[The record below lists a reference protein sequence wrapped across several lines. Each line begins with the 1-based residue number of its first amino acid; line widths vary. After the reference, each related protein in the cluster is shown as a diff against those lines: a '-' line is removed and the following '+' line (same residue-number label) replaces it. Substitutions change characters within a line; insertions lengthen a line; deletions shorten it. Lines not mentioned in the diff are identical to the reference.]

1 MTTKKIG
8 VQLNILAE
16 LLATER
22 NYVEGLKTL
31 IDLFVSPLTKLSGTD
46 KEIIPKE
53 EIKTIFS
60 DCQVILSFHEIL
72 LKDFESC
79 FPNSQSLPKKQTL
92 NQKLNAFAKVF
103 QKNLKWMTFYSSYA
117 NKYPK
122 SLVQLKKCR
131 KKKKFRQFI
140 QETES
145 NERCHRLRIDDFLV
159 SPLQRV
165 PRYKLL
171 LERLVKKTTKNT
183 EEYNSLKNVY
193 DQICSTAHKI
203 NEKKRDAE
211 NSFRVYEISEKLL
224 TDGSEDINLFQW
236 YRRLVKEGPL
246 VRVKKN
252 RKKNQSF
259 MIFLFN
265 DFLLLTKLRKSL
277 TLGRVKY
284 KVKQMHALSEIRKI
298 RKIKDHPKLVK
309 ILTPT
314 YKYIFEAHDKNERSD
329 WIREIR
335 NTIIKLNNI
344 SNSRLKPHLQKH
356 SQTLIKQIDEMYK
369 IRPSSTLPNNFSPIF
384 TDQKISKD
392 LMNAEKENKVSLTL
406 RTSSEYIARQT
417 SFNSKSPNNSPKEGG
432 TRVRKFARL
441 RRVQTSLTN
450 QNSLKGL
457 NPNLKFSPISPIKQ
471 NNHKT
476 KKFKPNEKF
485 KKKINNKNKKKYTPK
500 VVKKISKPRAHTR
513 LQNKYDSLTKNRKT
527 PTSPKIAKLEITKK
541 LKQHRSLSNSFKKQ
555 NQN

>member
-31 IDLFVSPLTKLSGTD
+31 IDLFVNPLTKLSGTD
-46 KEIIPKE
+46 KEIISKE

-79 FPNSQSLPKKQTL
+79 FPNSQSIPKKQTL
-92 NQKLNAFAKVF
+92 NQKLNTFAQVF
-103 QKNLKWMTFYSSYA
+103 QKNEA
-117 NKYPK
+117 
-122 SLVQLKKCR
+122 
-131 KKKKFRQFI
+131 
-140 QETES
+140 ES

-183 EEYNSLKNVY
+183 QEYKCLKNVY

-211 NSFRVYEISEKLL
+211 NSFRVYEISEKLV

-246 VRVKKN
+246 IRVKKN

-298 RKIKDHPKLVK
+298 RKIKDHPKLMK
-309 ILTPT
+309 LMTPT
-314 YKYIFEAHDKNERSD
+314 YKYIFEANDKNERSD
-329 WIREIR
+329 WIKEIR
-335 NTIIKLNNI
+335 NSIIKLNKI
-344 SNSRLKPHLQKH
+344 TNSRLKPHLQKH
-356 SQTLIKQIDEMYK
+356 SRTLLKQIDEMYK
-369 IRPSSTLPNNFSPIF
+369 LRPSSTLPNNFSPIYA
-384 TDQKISKD
+384 DQKISKD
-392 LMNAEKENKVSLTL
+392 SMNDEKENKGSLALNTKNN
-406 RTSSEYIARQT
+406 SIDRQT
-417 SFNSKSPNNSPKEGG
+417 KLHLKSPNNSPKEGG

-441 RRVQTSLTN
+441 RRVQTSLIN
-450 QNSLKGL
+450 QNSLMGL
-457 NPNLKFSPISPIKQ
+457 NHNLNFSPISPIKNDNVQ
-471 NNHKT
+471 L
-476 KKFKPNEKF
+476 KKFKPNQKLR
-485 KKKINNKNKKKYTPK
+485 KKINNKKKKHRSST
-500 VVKKISKPRAHTR
+500 VVKKISKPRAHTL
-513 LQNKYDSLTKNRKT
+513 LQNEYDTLSRNRNT
-527 PTSPKIAKLEITKK
+527 LTSPKMVKLEIARK
-541 LKQHRSLSNSFKKQ
+541 LKRHRSLSNTFRKQ

>member
-31 IDLFVSPLTKLSGTD
+31 IDLFVNPLTKLSGTD
-46 KEIIPKE
+46 KEIISKE

-79 FPNSQSLPKKQTL
+79 FPNSQSIPKKQTL
-92 NQKLNAFAKVF
+92 NQKLNTFAQVF
-103 QKNLKWMTFYSSYA
+103 QKNLKWMSFYGSYA

-131 KKKKFRQFI
+131 KKKKFRHFI
-140 QETES
+140 QEAES

-183 EEYNSLKNVY
+183 QEYKCLKNVY

-211 NSFRVYEISEKLL
+211 NSFRVYEISEKLV

-246 VRVKKN
+246 IRVKKN

-298 RKIKDHPKLVK
+298 RKIKDHPKLMK
-309 ILTPT
+309 LMTPT

-329 WIREIR
+329 WIKEIR
-335 NTIIKLNNI
+335 NSIIKLNKI
-344 SNSRLKPHLQKH
+344 TNSRLKPHLQKH
-356 SQTLIKQIDEMYK
+356 SRTLLKQIDEMYK
-369 IRPSSTLPNNFSPIF
+369 LRPSSTLPNNFSPIYA
-384 TDQKISKD
+384 DQKISKD
-392 LMNAEKENKVSLTL
+392 SMNDEKENKGSLTL
-406 RTSSEYIARQT
+406 NTKNNSIDRQT
-417 SFNSKSPNNSPKEGG
+417 KLHLKSPNNSPKEGG

-441 RRVQTSLTN
+441 RRVQTSLIN
-450 QNSLKGL
+450 QNSLMGL
-457 NPNLKFSPISPIKQ
+457 NHNLNFSPISPIKNDNVQ
-471 NNHKT
+471 L
-476 KKFKPNEKF
+476 KKFKPNQKLR
-485 KKKINNKNKKKYTPK
+485 KKINNKKKKHRSST
-500 VVKKISKPRAHTR
+500 VVKKISKPRAHTL
-513 LQNKYDSLTKNRKT
+513 LQNEYDTLSRNRNT
-527 PTSPKIAKLEITKK
+527 LTSPKMVKLEIARK
-541 LKQHRSLSNSFKKQ
+541 LKRHRSLSNTFRKQ